1 MPAAKNNL
9 PARESIIKRADY
21 SVNAIPFLPEANEP
35 TLETTQLKDFLLNEK
50 IFIGRVDGS
59 FNPVFVNQKELDNF
73 GPDSSTKVGLR
84 VVTEAYKDMKRKY
97 DRDFAQGYI
106 NQNAPALTELSV
118 KKAFINPF
126 DNYKNNLRSRTEEFL
141 SYAKNNRLI
150 NNIEG
155 FDSFVNPFLQY
166 IRDTGKERP
175 ITRSMYFL
183 TRRYSPLSTGLAFEV
198 DNASYSEDQ
207 YKIDAYYR
215 QKNFQ
220 YFKNLAS
227 RYGFVI
233 DKNIPWRLVADLNS
247 PQMTP
252 YVEKAFG
259 FPGGSNYVLA
269 VAYTQTYGDDI
280 PSIINLM
287 AQFYNRVAQ
296 HRRKTVIRESGPTV
310 GAGGR
315 TAFNVCSRRGK
326 VIRRSQVDPRR
337 IPNAYPDE
345 FWLDK
350 YARIRNTETGLDY
363 DEAQIQQ
370 ISTNAGNI
378 VKRLDRASAM
388 RYIISKFDNVQHFE
402 GSLFYDS
409 TRLDFARQGLGDEAD
424 VLETVKRSVQASN
437 FVIY

>member
-9 PARESIIKRADY
+9 PAREITIKRADY

-35 TLETTQLKDFLLNEK
+35 TLETRQLKDFLLNEK

-73 GPDSSTKVGLR
+73 GPESNTKVGLR

-126 DNYKNNLRSRTEEFL
+126 DDYKNNLRSRTEEFL
-141 SYAKNNRLI
+141 SYVKNNRLI
-150 NNIEG
+150 NTIED

-166 IRDTGKERP
+166 VKDTGKQRP

-198 DNASYSEDQ
+198 DDAPYSEDQ

-252 YVEKAFG
+252 YIEKAFG

-269 VAYTQTYGDDI
+269 VAYTQTYGDDV

-287 AQFYNRVAQ
+287 VQFYNRVAQ
-296 HRRKTVIRESGPTV
+296 HRRKTVIKESGPTV

-315 TAFNVCSRRGK
+315 STFNMCSKQGK
-326 VIRRSQVDPRR
+326 TIRRRQVDPRR
-337 IPNAYPDE
+337 IPSAYPDG

-350 YARIRNTETGLDY
+350 YARIRNIETGLDY
-363 DEAQIQQ
+363 SEAQIQQ
-370 ISTNAGNI
+370 ISKNAENI
-378 VKRLDRASAM
+378 VKRLDRPSAM

-402 GSLFYDS
+402 GSLFYDA

-424 VLETVKRSVQASN
+424 VAETVKRSVQASN

>member
-21 SVNAIPFLPEANEP
+21 SVNAIPFLPEVNEP
-35 TLETTQLKDFLLNEK
+35 TLETRQLKDFLLNEK

-73 GPDSSTKVGLR
+73 GPESNTKVGLR

-126 DNYKNNLRSRTEEFL
+126 DDYKNNLRSRTEEFL
-141 SYAKNNRLI
+141 SYVKNNRLI
-150 NNIEG
+150 NTIED

-166 IRDTGKERP
+166 VKDTGKQSP

-198 DNASYSEDQ
+198 DDAPYSEDQ

-252 YVEKAFG
+252 YIEKAFG
-259 FPGGSNYVLA
+259 FAGGSNYVLA

-280 PSIINLM
+280 PSIIDLM
-287 AQFYNRVAQ
+287 VQFYNRIVQ
-296 HRRKTVIRESGPTV
+296 HRPKTVIVESGAT
-310 GAGGR
+310 AASGGR
-315 TAFNVCSRRGK
+315 SAFNVCSKQGK
-326 VIRRSQVDPRR
+326 TIRRRQVDPRR
-337 IPNAYPDE
+337 MPNAYPDG

-350 YARIRNTETGLDY
+350 YARIRNIETGLDY
-363 DEAQIQQ
+363 SEAQIQQ
-370 ISTNAGNI
+370 ISKNAENI
-378 VKRLDRASAM
+378 VKKLDRPSAM

-402 GSLFYDS
+402 GSLFYDA
-409 TRLDFARQGLGDEAD
+409 TRLDFARQGLGAEAD
-424 VLETVKRSVQASN
+424 VAETVKRSVQASN

>member
-21 SVNAIPFLPEANEP
+21 SVNAIPFLPETNEP
-35 TLETTQLKDFLLNEK
+35 TLETRQLKDFLLNEK

-73 GPDSSTKVGLR
+73 GPGSSTKVGLR

-106 NQNAPALTELSV
+106 NRNAPALTELNV

-126 DNYKNNLRSRTEEFL
+126 DDYKNNLRSRTEDFL
-141 SYAKNNRLI
+141 SYVKNNRLI
-150 NNIEG
+150 NTIED

-166 IRDTGKERP
+166 VKDTGKQRP

-198 DNASYSEDQ
+198 DEAPYSEDQ

-252 YVEKAFG
+252 YIERAFG

-269 VAYTQTYGDDI
+269 VAYTQTYGDDV

-287 AQFYNRVAQ
+287 VQFYNRIALY
-296 HRRKTVIRESGPTV
+296 RPRTVMVESGATIS
-310 GAGGR
+310 AGGR
-315 TAFNVCSRRGK
+315 STFNMCSKQGK
-326 VIRRSQVDPRR
+326 TIRRRQVDPRR
-337 IPNAYPDE
+337 IPNAYPDG

-350 YARIRNTETGLDY
+350 YARIRNIETGLDY
-363 DEAQIQQ
+363 SEAQIQQ
-370 ISTNAGNI
+370 ISKNAENI
-378 VKRLDRASAM
+378 VKKLDRPSAM

-402 GSLFYDS
+402 GSLFYDA
-409 TRLDFARQGLGDEAD
+409 TRLDFARQGLGAEAD
-424 VLETVKRSVQASN
+424 VAETVKRSVQASN

>member
-1 MPAAKNNL
+1 MAARNGMPS
-9 PARESIIKRADY
+9 REMIISRADF
-21 SVNAIPFLPEANEP
+21 SVNAIPFLPNETGP
-35 TLETTQLKDFLLNEK
+35 TLETRQLKDFLLNEK

-59 FNPVFVNQKELDNF
+59 FNPVFVNDKELDGF
-73 GPDSSTKVGLR
+73 GRGSGTKTGLR
-84 VVTEAYKDMKRKY
+84 VVTAAFRDMKKKF
-97 DRDFAQGYI
+97 DRDFEQGKI
-106 NQNAPALTELSV
+106 NRNAPALTELSV
-118 KKAFINPF
+118 KKAYSNPY
-126 DNYKNNLRSRTEEFL
+126 DQYRKDIDSRVQEFL
-141 SYAKNNRLI
+141 SYIKNNRLI
-150 NNIEG
+150 NTIED

-166 IRDTGKERP
+166 IKDTAKERP

-198 DNASYSEDQ
+198 DNAPYSEDQ

-252 YVEKAFG
+252 YIEKAFG

-269 VAYTQTYGDDI
+269 VAYTQTYGDDV

-287 AQFYNRVAQ
+287 VQFYNRVAQ
-296 HRRKTVIRESGPTV
+296 HRRKTVIKESGPTV

-315 TAFNVCSRRGK
+315 TAFNACSRRGK
-326 VIRRSQVDPRR
+326 TIRRRQIDPRR
-337 IPNAYPDE
+337 MPNAYPDG

-350 YARIRNTETGLDY
+350 YARIRNIETGLDY
-363 DEAQIQQ
+363 NEAQIQQ
-370 ISTNAGNI
+370 ISKNAENI
-378 VKRLDRASAM
+378 VKKLDRPSAM

-402 GSLFYDS
+402 GSLFYDA
-409 TRLDFARQGLGDEAD
+409 TRLDFARQGLGAEAD
-424 VLETVKRSVQASN
+424 VAETVKRSVQASN